1 MSVINTLIYDR
12 TEELIRRA
20 KYGDTEDYYCTG
32 VYRFR
37 AADGAYLIVSFDT
50 SKGFYNAEDLNRI
63 GQAVEYIAD
72 RLKSAGYA
80 VEINPKIDW
89 SMVDIPDTS
98 QMMRYLDDVET
109 IRAALQVLPTTP
121 ETPDDMENLNWK
133 EANDIEKILDDVD
146 YLLTKS
152 IQARFFSGDLFSG
165 EV

>member
-20 KYGDTEDYYCTG
+20 KSGDTEDYYCAG
-32 VYRFR
+32 GYRFR
-37 AADGAYLIVSFDT
+37 AADGTYLIVSFDV
-50 SKGFYNAEDLNRI
+50 SNGFYNAKDLNRVW
-63 GQAVEYIAD
+63 QAVEYIAD

-109 IRAALQVLPTTP
+109 IRAALQVLLATP
-121 ETPDDMENLNWK
+121 ETPDDMEKLNWQ
-133 EANDIEKILDDVD
+133 EANDIEKILADVND
-146 YLLTKS
+146 ALNRMLLS
-152 IQARFFSGDLFSG
+152 YFCAGEVYSG